1 MKIQLNSKK
10 TNKWRRK
17 IITRKRKNTT
27 GIPDYEI
34 ESIARVLLPEIQQMF
49 EKEEVKQE
57 FEKWLA
63 ERQKLQFNKTNDN
76 KNSPVETI
84 GTPQENT

>member
-1 MKIQLNSKK
+1 
-10 TNKWRRK
+10 
-17 IITRKRKNTT
+17 
-27 GIPDYEI
+27 
-34 ESIARVLLPEIQQMF
+34 MF

-84 GTPQENT
+84 GTPQENTQRRFAVNRKTVQGLAI

>member
-1 MKIQLNSKK
+1 M
-10 TNKWRRK
+10 
-17 IITRKRKNTT
+17 
-27 GIPDYEI
+27 
-34 ESIARVLLPEIQQMF
+34 PEIQQMF

>member
-1 MKIQLNSKK
+1 M
-10 TNKWRRK
+10 NKRRRK

-27 GIPDYEI
+27 DIPDYEI

-63 ERQKLQFNKTNDN
+63 ERQKSQLNKTKDN

-84 GTPQENT
+84 GAPQENT

>member
-1 MKIQLNSKK
+1 M
-10 TNKWRRK
+10 
-17 IITRKRKNTT
+17 
-27 GIPDYEI
+27 
-34 ESIARVLLPEIQQMF
+34 PEIQQMF
-49 EKEEVKQE
+49 EKEEVKKE

-63 ERQKLQFNKTNDN
+63 ERQKSQLNKTKDN